1 MGAEHRGRDQEDFS
15 IWTGTVG
22 EHPVALVPVN
32 PPRRLEAS
40 GAPIVE
46 QSHEYVIPKRDG

>member
-1 MGAEHRGRDQEDFS
+1 MGADHGGRVKEDLS
-15 IWTGTVG
+15 IWTGMVG
-22 EHPVALVPVN
+22 DQPVALVPVN